1 MGRVLIVAIL
11 AIGGIHLLMN
21 GHPTAGGWMI
31 AGAILAA
38 IA

>member
-11 AIGGIHLLMN
+11 AVAGVYCLMN
-21 GHPTAGGWMI
+21 GHPTAGGWLI